1 VGVRVAHWDC
11 RFEKSGET
19 GVGVP
24 VREMPA
30 TTPEAMTV
38 GFVSGP

>member
-1 VGVRVAHWDC
+1 MGESVFHWFC
-11 RFEKSGET
+11 RFVKSGET

-30 TTPEAMTV
+30 CTPDATTVAATV
-38 GFVSGP
+38 EP